1 MDWNY
6 FFIALA
12 LVLVIEGI
20 MPFLNPASL
29 RKTLI
34 LIVQMSD
41 RTIRAAGLA
50 SMLLGIL
57 ILHLAHR

>member
-1 MDWNY
+1 M
-6 FFIALA
+6 ALA

-20 MPFLNPASL
+20 IPFLNPASL

>member
-20 MPFLNPASL
+20 IPFLNPASL